1 MTLDKFSLDGR
12 VALVTGSSRGLGE
25 TLAEALAQA
34 GAHVVLNGR
43 DEEALA
49 ANEKR
54 FGDAGWS
61 VSTSAFD
68 VTDEQASIAAV
79 AAIAKEHG
87 RLDILVNNAGLARRA
102 PIEEYPTEDWR
113 YVMDVNL
120 NSCFYLSR
128 EAAKPMLNAGYG
140 RIIST
145 ASIATFIAR
154 PIIGPY
160 VASKHGLAGLTKV
173 LAVELGARGVTANAI
188 APGYF
193 ETEMTKHLA
202 ADPEFD
208 NWLKGRTPMNRWG
221 QPEELGGAVVFLASP
236 ASSYVN
242 GHVLVIDG
250 GMTAS
255 M

>member
-1 MTLDKFSLDGR
+1 MTLDMFSLAER

-43 DEEALA
+43 DQAALA

-54 FGDAGWS
+54 FTDAGLS
-61 VSTSAFD
+61 VSVRAFD
-68 VTDEQASIAAV
+68 VTDEAASIAA
-79 AAIAKEHG
+79 ITDITEEHG

-102 PIEEYPTEDWR
+102 PLEDYPTEDWR

-120 NSCFYLSR
+120 NSCFYLAR
-128 EAAKPMLNAGYG
+128 EAARPMLKAGYG

-145 ASIATFIAR
+145 ASIASFIAR
-154 PIIGPY
+154 PIISSY
-160 VASKHGLAGLTKV
+160 IASKHGLAGLTKA
-173 LAVELGARGVTANAI
+173 LAVEFGARGVTANAI

-193 ETEMTKHLA
+193 STEMTKHLA

-208 NWLKGRTPMNRWG
+208 GWLKGRTPMRRWG
-221 QPEELGGAVVFLASP
+221 QPEELSGALVFLASP

-242 GHVLVIDG
+242 GHVLVVDG